1 VSERSPGGTLAQVW
15 AVSGVAVIFA
25 DAIWRLGL
33 RGFDAMRGGLD
44 PLEWLALALLT
55 AAFVYG
61 EGVRAL
67 QRRWIPNVLARTV
80 QLRRTTAPVYLAL
93 APLYVIGVIGP
104 SRASVVRAWAG
115 VVAIV
120 AAVVIV
126 SRFPDPWRG
135 IVDLAVAS
143 ALLWGLIVLVYHGA
157 RTVRAGR
164 MT

>member
-1 VSERSPGGTLAQVW
+1 MGVRSRGGTLTQAW
-15 AVSGVAVIFA
+15 AVTGVAAIFA
-25 DAIWRLGL
+25 DATWRLAL
-33 RGFDAMRGGLD
+33 RGIDAMHSGLD

-67 QRRWIPNVLARTV
+67 QRRWIPYVLARIV
-80 QLRRTTAPVYLAL
+80 QLRDETAPVYVVL
-93 APLYVIGVIGP
+93 APLYAIGVIGP
-104 SRASVVRAWAG
+104 PRASVVRAWAG
-115 VVAIV
+115 VAGIV

-135 IVDLAVAS
+135 IVDLAVAT
-143 ALLWGLIVLVYHGA
+143 ALLWGLIVLVYRGA

>member
-1 VSERSPGGTLAQVW
+1 MSERSPGATFAQAW
-15 AVSGVAVIFA
+15 AVTGVAVIFA
-25 DAIWRLGL
+25 NAMWRLGL
-33 RGFDAMRGGLD
+33 RGFDAINAGLD

-67 QRRWIPNVLARTV
+67 QRRWVPYVLARIV
-80 QLRRTTAPVYLAL
+80 QLRGVTAPVYLAL
-93 APLYVIGVIGP
+93 APLYAIGLIGP
-104 SRASVVRAWAG
+104 PRASVVRAWAG
-115 VVAIV
+115 VAAIV

-143 ALLWGLIVLVYHGA
+143 ALFWGLIVLVYRGA

-164 MT
+164 TT